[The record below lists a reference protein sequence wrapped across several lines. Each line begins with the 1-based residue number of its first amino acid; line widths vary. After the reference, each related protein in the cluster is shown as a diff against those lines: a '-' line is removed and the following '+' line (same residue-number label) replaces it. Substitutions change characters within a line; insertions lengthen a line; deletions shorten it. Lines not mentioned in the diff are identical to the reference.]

1 MVKDEN
7 GDENGG
13 RDHELAGKVD
23 ALIAKRTAAADDR
36 NIPVLTDVVDGPEW
50 KIDTVKLPAL
60 DNLPASRT
68 SLALQQLDDSEI
80 DALSHEIFE
89 RVFDRIDSQL
99 AEKLEDRLTTQLAA
113 QINAVVS
120 RVLGDLRQD
129 IANEVGDAVNAALAD
144 HLRKK

>member
-1 MVKDEN
+1 MDN
-7 GDENGG
+7 D
-13 RDHELAGKVD
+13 RDRELAGKVD
-23 ALIAKRTAAADDR
+23 ALIGKRAAAGDDR
-36 NIPVLTDVVDGPEW
+36 NIPVLTDVLPGPDW
-50 KIDTVKLPAL
+50 KVDTVKLPVL
-60 DNLPASRT
+60 GQDSPAPSRA
-68 SLALQQLDDSEI
+68 SLAVQQLDDSEI

-99 AEKLEDRLTTQLAA
+99 ADKLEDRLTTQLAA
-113 QINAVVS
+113 QINAVVT